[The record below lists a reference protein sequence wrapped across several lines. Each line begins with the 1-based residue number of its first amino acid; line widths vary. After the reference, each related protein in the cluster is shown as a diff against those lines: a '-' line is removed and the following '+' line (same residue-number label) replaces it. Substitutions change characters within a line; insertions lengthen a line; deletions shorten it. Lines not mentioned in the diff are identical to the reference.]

1 MSAKVA
7 EPGTNSGAR
16 LFHQAARQP
25 LLGREEEKD
34 LARRA
39 EAGDIDAGRRLI
51 ASHLRV
57 VIKIARAYRGS
68 GLPMSDLVQEGT
80 LGLIHAVRR
89 FNPDRGVRLSTYA
102 MWWIRAAIQ
111 DHVVHSW
118 SMVRIGTTN
127 AQKGLFLRL
136 RRATADLLG
145 GAEGLGDEITA
156 KLAKSFGTTATEVM
170 ALARRAALGDQS
182 LDQPLTANGGTALKQ
197 TRLDALAS
205 GEPNPEEA
213 LAEVSE
219 KRFLSDMVGRALAVL
234 PPREELIIRRRYFED
249 PRTTFEAIGR
259 EIGLSKDRVRQLEAR
274 ALAKLREIL
283 QPALAGR

>member
-1 MSAKVA
+1 MV
-7 EPGTNSGAR
+7 NGAHR
-16 LFHQAARQP
+16 P
-25 LLGREEEKD
+25 
-34 LARRA
+34 
-39 EAGDIDAGRRLI
+39 
-51 ASHLRV
+51 
-57 VIKIARAYRGS
+57 
-68 GLPMSDLVQEGT
+68 
-80 LGLIHAVRR
+80 
-89 FNPDRGVRLSTYA
+89 
-102 MWWIRAAIQ
+102 
-111 DHVVHSW
+111 
-118 SMVRIGTTN
+118 TN

-145 GAEGLGDEITA
+145 GAEGLGDEITT

-170 ALARRAALGDQS
+170 ALAHRAALGDQS

-197 TRLDALAS
+197 TRLDALAG

-234 PPREELIIRRRYFED
+234 PPREELNIRRRYFED
-249 PRTTFEAIGR
+249 VRTKFEAIGR

-283 QPALAGR
+283 QPALAGRHF

>member
-1 MSAKVA
+1 M
-7 EPGTNSGAR
+7 
-16 LFHQAARQP
+16 
-25 LLGREEEKD
+25 LGREEEKD

-118 SMVRIGTTN
+118 SLVRIGTT
-127 AQKGLFLRL
+127 A
-136 RRATADLLG
+136 
-145 GAEGLGDEITA
+145 
-156 KLAKSFGTTATEVM
+156 V
-170 ALARRAALGDQS
+170 
-182 LDQPLTANGGTALKQ
+182 NG
-197 TRLDALAS
+197 RV
-205 GEPNPEEA
+205 N
-213 LAEVSE
+213 V
-219 KRFLSDMVGRALAVL
+219 VGSSIVN
-234 PPREELIIRRRYFED
+234 
-249 PRTTFEAIGR
+249 
-259 EIGLSKDRVRQLEAR
+259 S
-274 ALAKLREIL
+274 
-283 QPALAGR
+283 